1 MSDVIFKQAYADHYD
16 LLYKEKDYESECDL
30 IEQAFLRYSKE
41 PVKTILDMGCG
52 TGNHLFP
59 LAKRGYQLHGVD
71 LSEHMLANAIKK
83 SQSETFNHSPVFS
96 HGDMRKVELGE
107 KFDAILMMFAVLGY
121 QLTNQDVLST
131 LDTVRKHLKPG
142 GLFIFD
148 VWYGP
153 AVLAERPS
161 QRIKVIPI
169 LDGKIIRA
177 ASGSLDNIHQI
188 CDVKYHLWHILGDKM
203 VSETEEVHRVR
214 FFFAQELALFLSSCG
229 FMLQNLS
236 AFPTLD
242 RPADESE
249 WNIFVVAQ

>member
-1 MSDVIFKQAYADHYD
+1 MSDAVFKQAYADHYD
-16 LLYKEKDYESECDL
+16 LFYNEKDYESECDL
-30 IEQAFLRYSKE
+30 LEQAFLRYSKE

-52 TGNHLFP
+52 TGNHIIP
-59 LAKRGYQLHGVD
+59 LARRGYQVHGVD
-71 LSEHMLANAIKK
+71 LSEHMLAHALKK

-96 HGDMRKVELGE
+96 HGDIRKIELGE
-107 KFDAILMMFAVLGY
+107 KFDAVIMMFAVLGY

-131 LDTVRKHLKPG
+131 LDTVRKHLNPG

-161 QRIKVIPI
+161 QRIKIIPTS
-169 LDGKIIRA
+169 DGKVIRV
-177 ASGSLDNIHQI
+177 ASGSLDIIHQFTE
-188 CDVKYHLWHILGDKM
+188 VKYHLWHILGDKM
-203 VSETEEVHRVR
+203 VSETEEVHQMR

-229 FMLQNLS
+229 FNLKNIS

-242 RPADESE
+242 RSADESE